1 MHKSSW
7 PIIIQQILIWG
18 FGWLLILIILN
29 SGAGFDSRFWTK
41 AILIVLG
48 SSVVVLINLK
58 ILLPRLYFQKRR
70 GAYYISAIAL
80 LFMIVWSIHSD
91 ALSWKKQV
99 QKREQIENYGDSATD
114 SQFRWLIRNLPPLFI
129 SLLGSSIVAIGAF
142 AREKERESVMLE
154 KSKLQAELK
163 FLKTQINPHF
173 LFNSLH
179 NIYALTIIQSDLA
192 SEHLLK
198 LSELLRYML
207 YESNEELVPLER
219 EINYV
224 ENYLNLAQ
232 LKDSRGMDIKFNKQ
246 LSGKQIEIAPLL
258 FIPFVENAFKHS
270 KIEDV
275 QKGYIHLELSTSD
288 KELHFEI
295 ENSNPKNVYQKD
307 QVGGIGLNNI
317 RQRLLLLYPESHNLK
332 IEDSADAFKVQ
343 LNLQF

>member
-1 MHKSSW
+1 M
-7 PIIIQQILIWG
+7 
-18 FGWLLILIILN
+18 
-29 SGAGFDSRFWTK
+29 
-41 AILIVLG
+41 
-48 SSVVVLINLK
+48 
-58 ILLPRLYFQKRR
+58 
-70 GAYYISAIAL
+70 
-80 LFMIVWSIHSD
+80 
-91 ALSWKKQV
+91 
-99 QKREQIENYGDSATD
+99 
-114 SQFRWLIRNLPPLFI
+114 FI
-129 SLLGSSIVAIGAF
+129 SLLGSSIVAVGAF

-154 KSKLQAELK
+154 KAKLQAELK

-246 LSGKQIEIAPLL
+246 LRGKQIEIAPLL

-317 RQRLLLLYPESHNLK
+317 RQRLLLLYPESHNLQ

-343 LNLQF
+343 LSLQF